1 MKCEDCLPLLEEYID
16 GELKQTEVATI
27 SSHLVTCNACSGEF
41 DLLTAE
47 QDVYARYDRELTIPP
62 PMWNEIAGR
71 TVAVAQP
78 VESKSQFSL
87 RGWFALPS
95 FRWSFA
101 GALALVLLAAA
112 MGMVYLRTT
121 KKSPDFEAKKGIGKP
136 EQPKEPTVP
145 REKKPA
151 PIPGPID
158 ETQKIAGVGPKI
170 QRRNST
176 QANRERV
183 AAKAAAG
190 DQSDVLFSDVALSA
204 AEERET
210 ATHIEQ
216 AQNLLRS
223 VRNIE
228 GSDDNSDVDVT
239 YEKALSRRLLNENV
253 VLRREAEMRGRFPTK
268 VLLADL
274 EPFLIDIANLP
285 DKAAPNDLRVLKDRV
300 LKTEIVAAL
309 QAY

>member
-16 GELKQTEVATI
+16 GELKETEVATI

-47 QDVYARYDRELTIPP
+47 QDVYARYDRELTVAPA
-62 PMWNEIAGR
+62 MWNEIAGR
-71 TVAVAQP
+71 TVAVAQR
-78 VESKSQFSL
+78 VESKPQFSL
-87 RGWFALPS
+87 RSWFALPS
-95 FRWSFA
+95 FRWSVA
-101 GALALVLLAAA
+101 GALAFLLLAAA
-112 MGMVYLRTT
+112 IGMVYLRTT
-121 KKSPDFEAKKGIGKP
+121 KKSPDFDAVNGIGKP

-145 REKKPA
+145 REKQPDS
-151 PIPGPID
+151 INVI
-158 ETQKIAGVGPKI
+158 QQFAGADPKI
-170 QRRNST
+170 QRRNPI
-176 QANRERV
+176 QANRKRV
-183 AAKAAAG
+183 AVKAPAA
-190 DQSDVLFSDVALSA
+190 DQSDVLFSDTALSA

-228 GSDDNSDVDVT
+228 GSEGNSDVDVT

-300 LKTEIVAAL
+300 MKTEIVAAL